1 MAYTKLHFTY
11 KTYQRKA
18 LYHLFNKGKII
29 LCLKQMLRV
38 NNILDQEFSPIMRI
52 IVNKFL
58 VITAMFTQL

>member
-29 LCLKQMLRV
+29 LKISHFNFLRFLTSFESRYILKDLKISNFLRPLNV
-38 NNILDQEFSPIMRI
+38 
-52 IVNKFL
+52 KF
-58 VITAMFTQL
+58 